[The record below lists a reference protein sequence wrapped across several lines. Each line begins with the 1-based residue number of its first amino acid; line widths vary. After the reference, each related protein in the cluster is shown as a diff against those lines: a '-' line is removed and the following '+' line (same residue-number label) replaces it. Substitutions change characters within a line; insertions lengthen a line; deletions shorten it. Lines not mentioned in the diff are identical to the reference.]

1 MLAVPDIFITNL
13 TMRLKPVAREITE
26 IKNELMALSAKE
38 RSEIARDLLLSLEDS
53 SEGDVEKE
61 WILEAESRY
70 EAYRQGN
77 STTRPVSAALASAKE
92 KK

>member
-1 MLAVPDIFITNL
+1 M
-13 TMRLKPVAREITE
+13 AREITE

-38 RSEIARDLLLSLEDS
+38 RAEIARDLLFSLEDT
-53 SEGDVEKE
+53 SEGDVEQE
-61 WILEAESRY
+61 CILEAESRY

-77 STTRPVSAALASAKE
+77 STTRSVSEALASAKE